1 MLVQQQLVQQQV
13 ERSPLLNGSFTPS
26 EAQEIL
32 NSVVSQYRNIYNLQY
47 MKFWEGSHNFDSSA
61 IDAKVESLNL
71 LQRELNA
78 KIRDA
83 RDTGSRV
90 DVEGLLKLRIA

>member
-1 MLVQQQLVQQQV
+1 MLVQRQLVQQHV

-32 NSVVSQYRNIYNLQY
+32 NSVVCQYRNIYNLQY
-47 MKFWEGSHNFDSSA
+47 MKYWEGNHNFDSSE
-61 IDAKVESLNL
+61 IDAKIESLNF
-71 LQRELNA
+71 LQKELNA

-83 RDTGSRV
+83 RETGSRV